1 MALVKMSTL
10 LRRARENG
18 TGCGSFSVYS
28 MEALMGTVKA
38 AEELRTPVI
47 LQLAEAR
54 FKTAPLE
61 LMGPMMINAAKESGV
76 DMAVHL
82 DHGRSKE
89 VIRKALEMGFTS
101 VMYDGSSLPFK
112 NNITDSRMVKAM
124 AEAYDADVEAELGL
138 VGRSEGGDHDYGI
151 QCTVP
156 EDAKIFMEQTGVD
169 ALAVAIGNQHGNYPS
184 APKLRLD
191 ILKDIHQIIPDVHL
205 VLHGG
210 SGITDADF
218 QECIRNGITKVNI
231 ATAILNGMMDQ
242 ASRYFARAKPHT
254 YYEANREMT
263 VGAYEVVKHHIEIF
277 NLKEYLG

>member
-38 AEELRTPVI
+38 AGELRTPVI

-61 LMGPMMINAAKESGV
+61 LMGPMMINAARESGV

-82 DHGRSKE
+82 DHGQSME
-89 VIRKALEMGFTS
+89 AIRKALDMGFTS
-101 VMYDGSSLPFK
+101 VMYDGSSLPFE
-112 NNITDSRMVKAM
+112 NNVADSRMVKTLAD
-124 AEAYDADVEAELGL
+124 AYDADVEAELGL
-138 VGRSEGGDHDYGI
+138 VGRNEGGDHDYGI

-191 ILKDIHQIIPDVHL
+191 ILKAIHQTIPDVHL

-231 ATAILNGMMDQ
+231 ATAVLNGMMDQ
-242 ASRYFARAKPHT
+242 VSGYFARAKPYT
-254 YYEANREMT
+254 YYEANREM
-263 VGAYEVVKHHIEIF
+263 VAGAYEVAKHHIKVF
-277 NLKEYLG
+277 NMEGC

>member
-10 LRRARENG
+10 LKRARENG

-38 AEELRTPVI
+38 AEELGTPVI

-54 FKTAPLE
+54 FQTAPLE
-61 LMGPMMINAAKESGV
+61 LMGPMMINAAKEAGI

-82 DHGRSKE
+82 DHGRSMD
-89 VIRKALEMGFTS
+89 VIKKALELGFTS
-101 VMYDGSSLPFK
+101 VMYDGSALPFED
-112 NNITDSRMVKAM
+112 NIADSRAVKAM
-124 AEAYDADVEAELGL
+124 AAEYDADVEAELGL

-156 EDAKIFMEQTGVD
+156 EDAKLFMERTGVD

-184 APKLRLD
+184 APKLRFD
-191 ILKDIHQIIPDVHL
+191 ILKDIHQMMPDAHL

-231 ATAILNGMMDQ
+231 ATAVLNGMMDQ
-242 ASRYFARAKPHT
+242 VSGYFARAKPYT
-254 YYEANREMT
+254 YYEANREM
-263 VGAYEVVKHHIEIF
+263 VAGAYEVVKHHIKVF
-277 NLKEYLG
+277 NMEEC

>member
-10 LRRARENG
+10 LKRAKENG
-18 TGCGSFSVYS
+18 IGCGSFSVYS

-38 AEELRTPVI
+38 AEELKTPVI

-54 FKTAPLE
+54 FQTAPLE
-61 LMGPMMINAAKESGV
+61 LMGPMMISAAREAGV

-82 DHGRSKE
+82 DHGRSVE
-89 VIRKALEMGFTS
+89 VIKKALDMGFTS
-101 VMYDGSSLPFK
+101 VMYDGSALSFED
-112 NNITDSRMVKAM
+112 NVAESRMVKDM
-124 AEAYDADVEAELGL
+124 AVAYDADVEAELGL
-138 VGRSEGGDHDYGI
+138 VGRSESGDHDYGI

-156 EDAKIFMEQTGVD
+156 EDAKIFMERTGVD

-184 APKLRLD
+184 APKLRFD
-191 ILKDIHQIIPDVHL
+191 ILKDIHQIMPDVYL

-231 ATAILNGMMDQ
+231 ATAVLNGMMDQ
-242 ASRYFARAKPHT
+242 LSKDFLRAKPYT
-254 YYEANREMT
+254 YYDANREM
-263 VGAYEVVKHHIEIF
+263 VAGACEVVKHHIRIF
-277 NLKEYLG
+277 NMEESL

>member
-1 MALVKMSTL
+1 MALIKMSTL
-10 LRRARENG
+10 LKRARENG

-38 AEELRTPVI
+38 AEELGTPVI

-54 FKTAPLE
+54 FQTAPLE
-61 LMGPMMINAAKESGV
+61 LMGPMMINAAKEAGI

-82 DHGRSKE
+82 DHGRSMD
-89 VIRKALEMGFTS
+89 VIKKALELGFTS
-101 VMYDGSSLPFK
+101 VMYDGSALPFED
-112 NNITDSRMVKAM
+112 NIADSRAVKAM
-124 AEAYDADVEAELGL
+124 AAEYDADVEAELGL

-156 EDAKIFMEQTGVD
+156 EDAKLFMERTGVD

-184 APKLRLD
+184 APKLRFD
-191 ILKDIHQIIPDVHL
+191 ILKDIHQMMPDAHL

-231 ATAILNGMMDQ
+231 ATAVLNGMMDQ
-242 ASRYFARAKPHT
+242 VSEYFARAKPYT
-254 YYEANREMT
+254 YYEANREM
-263 VGAYEVVKHHIEIF
+263 VAGAYEVVKHHIKVF
-277 NLKEYLG
+277 NMEEC

>member
-10 LRRARENG
+10 LKRARENG
-18 TGCGSFSVYS
+18 TGCGSFSVYN

-38 AEELRTPVI
+38 AEELGTPVI

-54 FKTAPLE
+54 FQTAPLE
-61 LMGPMMINAAKESGV
+61 LMGPMMINAAKEAGI

-82 DHGRSKE
+82 DHGRSMD
-89 VIRKALEMGFTS
+89 VIKKALELGFTS
-101 VMYDGSSLPFK
+101 VMYDGSALPFED
-112 NNITDSRMVKAM
+112 NIADSRAVKAM
-124 AEAYDADVEAELGL
+124 AAEYDADVEAELGL

-156 EDAKIFMEQTGVD
+156 EDAKLFMERTGVD

-184 APKLRLD
+184 APKLRFD
-191 ILKDIHQIIPDVHL
+191 ILKDIHQIMPDAHL

-242 ASRYFARAKPHT
+242 VSEYFARAKPYT
-254 YYEANREMT
+254 YYEANREM
-263 VGAYEVVKHHIEIF
+263 VAGAYEVVKHHIKVF
-277 NLKEYLG
+277 NMEEC

>member
-1 MALVKMSTL
+1 MALVRMSTL
-10 LRRARENG
+10 LKRARENG

-38 AEELRTPVI
+38 AVELKTPVV

-61 LMGPMMINAAKESGV
+61 LMGPMMISAAREAEV
-76 DMAVHL
+76 DVAVHL
-82 DHGRSKE
+82 DHGRSME
-89 VIRKALEMGFTS
+89 VVKKALDMGFTS
-101 VMYDGSSLPFK
+101 VMYDGSALPFE
-112 NNITDSRMVKAM
+112 NNVADCRMVKTM

-156 EDAKIFMEQTGVD
+156 EDAKIFMDRTDVN
-169 ALAVAIGNQHGNYPS
+169 ALAVAIGNQHGNYSS
-184 APKLRLD
+184 APKLRFD
-191 ILKDIHQIIPDVHL
+191 ILRDIHQIIPDVHL

-231 ATAILNGMMDQ
+231 ATAVLNGMMDQ
-242 ASRYFARAKPHT
+242 ASKYFAREKTPT
-254 YYEANREMT
+254 YYEANRKM
-263 VGAYEVVKHHIEIF
+263 VAGACEVVKHHIKVF
-277 NLKEYLG
+277 NMEEHL